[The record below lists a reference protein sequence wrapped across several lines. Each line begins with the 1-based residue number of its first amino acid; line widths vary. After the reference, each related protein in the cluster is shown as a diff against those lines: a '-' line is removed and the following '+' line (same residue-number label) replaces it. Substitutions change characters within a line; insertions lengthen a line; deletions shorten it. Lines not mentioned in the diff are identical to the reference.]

1 MIVSQLG
8 ALSESDPRRE
18 GARGILIAI
27 EGVDGTGKTTVAHG
41 LQSALNK
48 EYSSGVVH
56 VSFPTQT
63 CKDSYV
69 CNLF

>member
-1 MIVSQLG
+1 MIVSQPG
-8 ALSESDPRRE
+8 TRSE
-18 GARGILIAI
+18 GARSMLIVT
-27 EGVDGTGKTTVAHG
+27 ESVDGTGKTTIAHS

-48 EYSSGVVH
+48 DCGGSVVH

-69 CNLF
+69 SNLF